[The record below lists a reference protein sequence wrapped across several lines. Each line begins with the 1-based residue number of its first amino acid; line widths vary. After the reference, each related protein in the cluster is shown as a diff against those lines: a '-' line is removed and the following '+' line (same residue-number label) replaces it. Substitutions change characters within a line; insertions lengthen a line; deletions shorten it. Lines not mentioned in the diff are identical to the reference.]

1 MLNKKGALL
10 NFSQHTNALAIFDRF
25 HGQCTGNIVHLL
37 NANNNK
43 IVIVS
48 PNCTDIKCQTG
59 KGFSKKAVSVM
70 VHTRPSFRNLKQGKK
85 EAIDVRMSVVKPLS
99 AKWMIRLY
107 DYMRSNPDIIANG
120 FSPAGI
126 TFDDRCLYVII
137 HKLKCVKCFSN
148 YSCGKKVTRLSS
160 KN

>member
-1 MLNKKGALL
+1 M
-10 NFSQHTNALAIFDRF
+10 
-25 HGQCTGNIVHLL
+25 
-37 NANNNK
+37 
-43 IVIVS
+43 IVS

-59 KGFSKKAVSVM
+59 KRFSKKAVSVM

-160 KN
+160 KNWFLIFSVSSLAAVESVPKARAVALAIANKPLSQIVFHC